1 MGRVSHPRQPSPN
14 PRSARVYMNG
24 ALPTGGPTPNPRAQT
39 LPLQG
44 LVNQLVRGLLRVPLL
59 CRLVGRRLITLYV
72 IGRKSGRQY
81 GIPVAYTRQQGVLL
95 VGTQFSWMQNLRS
108 GELVDVRLLGKRRSA
123 EVQIL
128 ADETG
133 VVEHLAMMARDNHQF
148 AKFNKIGLDQRGDP
162 RPDDLHLAWIA
173 GTRVALLAPR

>member
-1 MGRVSHPRQPSPN
+1 
-14 PRSARVYMNG
+14 MNG

-95 VGTQFSWMQNLRS
+95 VGTQVLDAKPAIWRTGRRPSARQAAVGRGSDS
-108 GELVDVRLLGKRRSA
+108 G
-123 EVQIL
+123 
-128 ADETG
+128 
-133 VVEHLAMMARDNHQF
+133 
-148 AKFNKIGLDQRGDP
+148 
-162 RPDDLHLAWIA
+162 
-173 GTRVALLAPR
+173 